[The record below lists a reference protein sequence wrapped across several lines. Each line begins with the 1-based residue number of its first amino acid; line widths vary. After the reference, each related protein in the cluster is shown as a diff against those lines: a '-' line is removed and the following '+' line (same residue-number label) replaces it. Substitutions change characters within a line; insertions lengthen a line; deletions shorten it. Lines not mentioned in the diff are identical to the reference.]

1 MGCISLEPSKK
12 ITISGYYGFGNL
24 GDEAILSSIVSSIYD
39 RFDSDTVEI
48 VVLSNDPE
56 RTEEE
61 HDVRA
66 VDRWGPL
73 GLIRTM
79 RRTDVLISGGGGLFQ
94 DRTSSFSLWYYLG
107 IIYLARIFGIPVYVV
122 GQGLGPIN
130 RRYNNYLLSDALSR
144 VEGFLVRDERSV
156 ELLESLGIND
166 EKILLGSDLAF
177 LLSLERED
185 RDDYLSQPEGDIV
198 AAALRDDVNGRT
210 DVLRAVSSGLE
221 MLNQEYDA
229 TIVIFSSESPADRQL
244 NSDLQSYTDAP
255 TRVLDVDHLSPGQL
269 IDMMEDLDLVIAG
282 RLHTLIF
289 SFISKVPV
297 QGISYD
303 PKMDSLMEEVN
314 DPDEGV
320 DFSLWH
326 PEELIEGT
334 EYLADLKETYESKE
348 KLKIAAG
355 QVREVQTEEAERG
368 LDLALDWIEEELED
382 RREKFRG

>member
-1 MGCISLEPSKK
+1 M
-12 ITISGYYGFGNL
+12 
-24 GDEAILSSIVSSIYD
+24 
-39 RFDSDTVEI
+39 EI
-48 VVLSNDPE
+48 VVLSNAPK
-56 RTEEE
+56 RTERE

-73 GLIRTM
+73 GLIRTI
-79 RRTDVLISGGGGLFQ
+79 RKTDVLISGGGGLLQ

-107 IIYLARIFGIPVYVV
+107 IIYLARTFGVPVYVV

-130 RRYNNYLLSDALSR
+130 RRYNEYLLSNALSR

-156 ELLESLGIND
+156 KLLESLGIND
-166 EKILLGSDLAF
+166 EKIIRGSDLAF
-177 LLSLERED
+177 LLSLDRED
-185 RDDYLSQPEGDIV
+185 REDYLSQPEGDIV
-198 AAALRDDVNGRT
+198 AAALRDDVSGRT

-221 MLNQEYDA
+221 MLHEEHDV
-229 TIVIFSSESPADRQL
+229 TIVIFSSESTADRQL

-289 SFISKVPV
+289 SFISEVPV

-303 PKMDSLMEEVN
+303 PKMDSLIDEVN
-314 DPDEGV
+314 EPEENP

-334 EYLADLKETYESKE
+334 EYLSDLKETYESKE
-348 KLKIAAG
+348 KLKEAAG
-355 QVREVQTEEAERG
+355 LVREVQTEEAEKG
-368 LDLALDWIEEELED
+368 LDLVLDWIEEELED
-382 RREKFRG
+382 NREKFRG